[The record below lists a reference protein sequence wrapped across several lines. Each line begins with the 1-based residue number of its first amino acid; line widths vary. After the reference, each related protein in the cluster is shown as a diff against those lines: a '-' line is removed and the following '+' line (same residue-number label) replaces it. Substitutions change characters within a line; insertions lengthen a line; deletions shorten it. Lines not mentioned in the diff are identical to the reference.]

1 MLNNI
6 FLKTLRDQR
15 RSLLYWG
22 IGLIA
27 IAVMMVAFFP
37 TFKDMPSINAY
48 MKELPQTFKE
58 LFSMGGLADFSTP
71 VGYFSTELFS
81 FMVPLLLLVFGIGFG
96 ANAIAGDEEKGTL
109 GFLLTNPVPRW
120 RVVAD
125 KFGVLLISMLFL
137 GTMFWAG
144 IAVCVLGLG
153 IDLSL
158 LKLAEATIGAMLLAL
173 VFSSLSFMVGCV
185 KGNKSMSMGIA
196 SGLAVLTYFLN
207 SIGGMVNALKDY
219 RFLSPF
225 YYYVEP
231 NTLANGLAP
240 AHVLVLLGL
249 IAVFFV
255 ISIPA
260 FNRRDI
266 AV

>member
-15 RSLLYWG
+15 KSLLYWG

-27 IAVMMVAFFP
+27 MAVIMALVYP
-37 TFKDMPSINAY
+37 TIKNMPSINQY
-48 MKELPQTFKE
+48 LNELPESVKE
-58 LFSMGGLADFSTP
+58 MFGPGIIDYGSPT
-71 VGYFSTELFS
+71 GYFGTELFS

-120 RVVAD
+120 RVVVD
-125 KFGVLLISMLFL
+125 KFGVLIISMVLL
-137 GTMFWAG
+137 GLLFWAG
-144 IAVCVLGLG
+144 LAISMPGLG

-158 LKLAEATIGAMLLAL
+158 LKLAEATFGAIALAL
-173 VFSSLSFMVGCV
+173 VFASLAFMVGCV
-185 KGNKSMSMGIA
+185 KGNKGMSLGIT

-207 SIGGMVNALKDY
+207 SLGGLVNWLKDY

-225 YYYVEP
+225 YHYMEP
-231 NTLANGLAP
+231 DTLANGISP
-240 AHVLVLLGL
+240 MHILVLLVL
-249 IAVFFV
+249 VAVFFAV
-255 ISIPA
+255 SIPA

-266 AV
+266 SV

>member
-27 IAVMMVAFFP
+27 MVVIEALFYP
-37 TFKDMPSINAY
+37 TIKNMPSIAQY
-48 MKELPQTFKE
+48 FKELPD
-58 LFSMGGLADFSTP
+58 SMKQMFGFGVVDYTSPT
-71 VGYFSTELFS
+71 GYFTTELFS
-81 FMVPLLLLVFGIGFG
+81 FMVPLLLLVFGVGFG

-120 RVVAD
+120 RVVVE
-125 KFGVLLISMLFL
+125 KFSVLVVSMVLLGFV
-137 GTMFWAG
+137 FWAG
-144 IAVCVLGLG
+144 LAVCILGLG

-158 LKLAEATIGAMLLAL
+158 LKLAEATLGAGLLAL
-173 VFSSLSFMVGCV
+173 VFASLAFLLGCI
-185 KGNKSMSMGIA
+185 KGNKGMCIGIA
-196 SGLAVLTYFLN
+196 SGLAVLTYLLN
-207 SIGGMVNALKDY
+207 TLGNLVSGLKDF

-225 YYYVEP
+225 YHYMEP
-231 NTLANGLAP
+231 DTLSNGLSP

-249 IAVFFV
+249 VVIFFAL
-255 ISIPA
+255 SIPA
-260 FNRRDI
+260 FIRRDI
-266 AV
+266 SQ